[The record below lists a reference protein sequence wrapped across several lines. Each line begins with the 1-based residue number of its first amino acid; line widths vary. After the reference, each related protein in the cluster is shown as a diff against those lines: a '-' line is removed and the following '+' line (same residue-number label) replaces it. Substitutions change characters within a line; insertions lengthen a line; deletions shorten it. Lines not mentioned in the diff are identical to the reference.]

1 MKTGP
6 PAWAVDASI
15 VFALVYLAG
24 SLELV
29 EPFER
34 YLVPETLPKYSYP
47 FTTDQS
53 VPTWTLP
60 FLGVFIP
67 LGLIASV
74 AAFTGAGWLE
84 IRRSIAGLCVSVC

>member
-34 YLVPETLPKYSYP
+34 YLVPETSALPP
-47 FTTDQS
+47 RLFGGM
-53 VPTWTLP
+53 VCAPATL
-60 FLGVFIP
+60 
-67 LGLIASV
+67 
-74 AAFTGAGWLE
+74 GAG
-84 IRRSIAGLCVSVC
+84 AH